1 LTQEIVTDP
10 LTYANVGSLTKAG
23 KAAKAT
29 PAMIKGI
36 DTTADALKAVD
47 AASDAGRELSALNTV
62 LKAAEA
68 GDKTAD
74 TASAIGRINEI
85 SKSFAK
91 QGDVVGKGVAK
102 DLKHIAKT
110 TDNLTPSLIT
120 RAAKGD
126 NAISLGSNWG
136 KQASMGQRAAVSL
149 AGRPLIQG
157 GKALEGAEKATKALK
172 GMKAFNAASN
182 TAKAANIGTEAAGK
196 VKGIL
201 SSADDAVRFG
211 KKGAV
216 KAFDD
221 ALAPVL
227 ERVKTAG
234 DDVDEF
240 LKNVTDKYENP
251 WTIDVAADGAK
262 TPIRKVITADEEEAI
277 NLIEKT
283 MGDLRAAEVSE
294 GINTPLLA
302 EAKEVVDP
310 DEIIS
315 MVEEGK
321 PFRYLPHRL
330 SAEEIELAKATKGKA
345 LLAGDD
351 FTKTRKLRQSVEGLE
366 EGGINPFEKNAGVA
380 SKKRISESVKA
391 VEDQRMMQSFGEI
404 TDEAGRP
411 LAQRAEDM
419 EHIKEF
425 GKGTTGD
432 MTEKWVPKMEE
443 GQKTVK
449 VGGVDWVVDSALAD
463 DMERVFKRMEEA
475 QGAGKIFDKLTD
487 AWRVTATILNPGFH
501 ARNAYSNWW
510 NIYLGFGAEG
520 LDPRRHHLTRDVLL
534 RMKDKRSIGDFLAGN
549 PSKAL
554 GDLADKVIHTKSGRA
569 ISVLEFAEEAAKR
582 GALDVGYM
590 GLADEAVLKAGK
602 SMANPVRWGRAA
614 GTRVEGHARLT
625 AFLNGVIET
634 GDFDE
639 AASLMKKYLFD
650 YGDLSPFEK
659 QLRRFVPF
667 YCVSEDT
674 ECLTREGWKTHNTLR
689 VGDEALTYNLNAKCF
704 EWKPV
709 RAVFE
714 APYDYNLFH
723 FYGKSIDL
731 LCTFDHRCVTGNG
744 LRKAYEVSQADT
756 APMQVSYEK
765 EDYPI
770 SDVILKLIAWVV
782 TDGYSR
788 KRKGFREIV
797 VYQKKPEHLE
807 SILALVGADAG
818 TSIHPETGVTCVR
831 INGDTRREIVKH
843 YDGKETLWALMV
855 ELSPRQ
861 LNLMREVMMDA
872 EGSGGYR
879 DATKSFEHF
888 AQKGKEVT
896 DCFQLA
902 TVLAGTISNVS
913 SKGIYLRN
921 KPTVKY
927 PKPVIVPY
935 RGTIWCPKTDNDTW
949 VARRNGKVLVT
960 GNTWTRKNLPLQL
973 SQIVQQPGKYAGV
986 GKVMRASQQAAGL
999 DESNT
1004 PGYFNDLAAFPIPG
1018 LKFNGVPQFL
1028 NPNLPFQDLQKIP
1041 FPTNGWAGL
1050 NNTAQEAIGMVNPLI
1065 KGAVELSTKRE
1076 NFLNRELYPT
1086 AGKKVQ
1092 VNPII
1097 GDLMKIPGVGDLLK
1111 SVMGAEEINSYWDEN
1126 QRVMGVSPNA
1136 DYLTR
1141 QIPFLANVGKWTG
1154 AEETPPGKYVPNL
1167 LTTLAGIKVMPY
1179 DQPLEKEKVAWENKQ
1194 RLVDK
1199 MSELEKQQGINL
1211 PSLAST
1217 EDYLQYQAAT
1227 PLMDKVDFAASQGIE
1242 DAGSADAQKAYLD
1255 YLRSQ
1260 AGVSGPLDVD
1270 EVDALNTAVRRKEKY
1285 LPTSDNIERYLRY
1298 LAGTPTYTQATHSK
1312 VKKLDND
1319 TPEAATAYMK
1329 YLMSEAGVTG
1339 KLDMDDYSAFQLA
1352 YWLGQAEVPP
1362 AKKAPT
1368 AKKKK
1373 KKNQRYTGH

>member
-1 LTQEIVTDP
+1 MGSFGNPNAKKSKGKKKFQDPYAKQKKAENAKEQAKYAERQKKLEMLQAESEKLDPEEFVKRYSTQLDEFGIPVPELETHRGGEQPSTWAKLMDALNTGASTSVGWQSGGLKEEDSTAKNVGKWLGRGLLAVGTLGTSEALSAAMPNDPMGTRESAKNAIKAALHKEHFTGDEFMGKYMHMEPGIARTAAGLTQEIATDP

-47 AASDAGRELSALNTV
+47 AVSDTGRELSALNTV

-85 SKSFAK
+85 AKSFAK

-110 TDNLTPSLIT
+110 TDNLTPSLVT

-136 KQASMGQRAAVSL
+136 KQASMGQRAALSL
-149 AGRPLIQG
+149 GGRPLIQG

-182 TAKAANIGTEAAGK
+182 TAKAANISTEAAGK

-227 ERVKTAG
+227 ERVKAAG

-240 LKNVTDKYENP
+240 LKGVTDKYENP
-251 WTIDVAADGAK
+251 WTVADAGDGVK
-262 TPIRKVITADEEEAI
+262 TPILKATTADENEAI
-277 NLIEKT
+277 SLIEKT

-310 DEIIS
+310 EEIVS

-330 SAEEIELAKATKGKA
+330 SAEEIEAAKATKGKA

-380 SKKRISESVKA
+380 SKKRIAESVKA
-391 VEDQRMMQSFGEI
+391 VENQRMMQGFGEI
-404 TDEAGRP
+404 VDEAGRP

-425 GKGTTGD
+425 AKGTTGD

-443 GQKTVK
+443 GQKVVK

-463 DMERVFKRMEEA
+463 DMERVFTRMKEA
-475 QGAGKIFDKLTD
+475 EGAGKVFDKLTD

-510 NIYLGFGAEG
+510 NIYLGYGLEG

-549 PSKAL
+549 PAKAL
-554 GDLADKVIHTKSGRA
+554 GDLADQVIHTKSGRA

-659 QLRRFVPF
+659 QLRRYVPF
-667 YCVSEDT
+667 Y
-674 ECLTREGWKTHNTLR
+674 
-689 VGDEALTYNLNAKCF
+689 
-704 EWKPV
+704 
-709 RAVFE
+709 
-714 APYDYNLFH
+714 
-723 FYGKSIDL
+723 
-731 LCTFDHRCVTGNG
+731 
-744 LRKAYEVSQADT
+744 
-756 APMQVSYEK
+756 
-765 EDYPI
+765 
-770 SDVILKLIAWVV
+770 
-782 TDGYSR
+782 
-788 KRKGFREIV
+788 
-797 VYQKKPEHLE
+797 
-807 SILALVGADAG
+807 
-818 TSIHPETGVTCVR
+818 
-831 INGDTRREIVKH
+831 
-843 YDGKETLWALMV
+843 
-855 ELSPRQ
+855 
-861 LNLMREVMMDA
+861 
-872 EGSGGYR
+872 
-879 DATKSFEHF
+879 
-888 AQKGKEVT
+888 
-896 DCFQLA
+896 
-902 TVLAGTISNVS
+902 
-913 SKGIYLRN
+913 
-921 KPTVKY
+921 
-927 PKPVIVPY
+927 
-935 RGTIWCPKTDNDTW
+935 
-949 VARRNGKVLVT
+949 
-960 GNTWTRKNLPLQL
+960 TWTRKNLPLQL
-973 SQIVQQPGKYAGV
+973 SQIIQQPGKYAGV

-999 DESNT
+999 DETNT
-1004 PGYFNDLAAFPIPG
+1004 PGYFSDLAAFPIPG

-1065 KGAVELSTKRE
+1065 KGAVELSTKKE

-1086 AGKKVQ
+1086 PGKKVQ

-1111 SVMGAEEINSYWDEN
+1111 KVMRAEEINSYWDEN
-1126 QRVMGVSPNA
+1126 KRVMGVSPNA

-1154 AEETPPGKYVPNL
+1154 AEETPPGKYLPNL

-1217 EDYLQYQAAT
+1217 EDYLQYQAAR
-1227 PLMDKVDFAASQGIE
+1227 PLMDKVDFAASKGIE
-1242 DAGSADAQKAYLD
+1242 DAGSADTQKAYID
-1255 YLRSQ
+1255 YLRGE

-1270 EVDALNTAVRRKEKY
+1270 EVNALNTAVKRKEKY
-1285 LPTSDNIERYLRY
+1285 LPSSDNIERYLRY

-1312 VKKLDND
+1312 IKKLDND

-1362 AKKAPT
+1362 AKKAPA

-1373 KKNQRYTGH
+1373 KKKTTRI